1 MKAEGVKQNSEV
13 TGCKTKTRRRWTLG
27 AVGRSCRVVCGFI
40 TRSSHIIHNHQI
52 NWATEQEKHPFKK
65 SQWNYLVENIVY
77 IQSSVLV
84 QKTVL
89 VLDFSKVSSQSWPLG
104 LRTVN
109 LIFRPVETT
118 ISLHCLELCHLPFIL
133 IYCNFLWRL
142 SAVTLRAPDSLHDS
156 KCRRQQKK
164 LWLSGRLVR
173 LIFCNQIWLLK
184 LQYHSLTRVTE
195 LEMCQQRLETESCAN
210 TSDPHWS
217 GPALDPYYYLQF
229 LMFTNGCCV

>member
-1 MKAEGVKQNSEV
+1 M
-13 TGCKTKTRRRWTLG
+13 
-27 AVGRSCRVVCGFI
+27 
-40 TRSSHIIHNHQI
+40 
-52 NWATEQEKHPFKK
+52 
-65 SQWNYLVENIVY
+65 
-77 IQSSVLV
+77 
-84 QKTVL
+84 
-89 VLDFSKVSSQSWPLG
+89 
-104 LRTVN
+104 N

-133 IYCNFLWRL
+133 IYCNFLRRL